1 MNKINFINWRLVL
14 ILLFLISLIFIIL
27 VKIISVQVKDGS
39 FLQSEGEKRQITF
52 NKTLPTRGGI
62 YDRNSFPLAITVKN
76 YDLYAL
82 KGLVKTN
89 S

>member
-1 MNKINFINWRLVL
+1 M
-14 ILLFLISLIFIIL
+14 
-27 VKIISVQVKDGS
+27 
-39 FLQSEGEKRQITF
+39 QSEGEKRQVAF

-82 KGLVKTN
+82 KGFSENQFVKLSNTIEIESYTNRSFSKKTLLVKDLTL
-89 S
+89 SLIHI